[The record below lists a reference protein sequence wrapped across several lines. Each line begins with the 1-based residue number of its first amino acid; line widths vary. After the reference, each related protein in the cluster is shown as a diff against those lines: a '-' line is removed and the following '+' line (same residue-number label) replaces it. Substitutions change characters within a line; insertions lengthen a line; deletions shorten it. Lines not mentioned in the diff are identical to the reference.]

1 MNETKIR
8 LSTKELELIRN
19 ADIILTKNA
28 VMKKMQGLLEELQV
42 EHQELLSNTDLL
54 PEEVKRCGPKI
65 SKGENYLGLPYLVL
79 DQPRYFEIDNIF
91 AIRTMFWWGRFFSIT
106 LQLSGRYKN
115 AYQSGLINHY
125 DALKN
130 NDYYYCVSDD
140 QWKHHLEE
148 DNYRPLKNISREE
161 LTRSNGE
168 RSFLKL
174 AKKIDLDNLE
184 NIQNILDGE
193 YRKLLDCLRRD
204 SSAVKEN

>member
-8 LSTKELELIRN
+8 LSPKELELIRN

-42 EHQELLSNTDLL
+42 DHQELLANSDLL
-54 PEEVKRCGPKI
+54 PEEVRRCGPKI

-79 DQPRYFEIDNIF
+79 DQPRFFEIDNIF

-106 LQLSGRYKN
+106 LQLSGRYKK
-115 AYQSGLINHY
+115 AYQPGLINHF
-125 DALKN
+125 DELKD

-148 DNYRPLKNISREE
+148 DNYIPLKNMSREE
-161 LTRSNGE
+161 LIRSNGE
-168 RSFLKL
+168 RSFIKL
-174 AKKIDLDNLE
+174 AKRIELGDME
-184 NIQNILDGE
+184 NIQNVLDKE
-193 YRKLLDCLRRD
+193 YRKLLDFLRRD
-204 SSAVKEN
+204 SSAIKGN